1 MVETDGLAQQE
12 HAHHSGQENQVVMV
26 SEAAV
31 LTEEGDQSSMEPGAE
46 IHTGLVWC
54 ENPKLS
60 RLPAH
65 VMT

>member
-1 MVETDGLAQQE
+1 
-12 HAHHSGQENQVVMV
+12 MV
-26 SEAAV
+26 SEEAV
-31 LTEEGDQSSMEPGAE
+31 WTEEGDQSSMEPGAE

>member
-1 MVETDGLAQQE
+1 MVEKDGLAQQDP
-12 HAHHSGQENQVVMV
+12 AHHSCQENQLAMV
-26 SEAAV
+26 SEEAV
-31 LTEEGDQSSMEPGAE
+31 WTEEGDQSSMEPGAE